1 MIHKLCFMEQW
12 GSVKNSNGFCRFQNK
27 HNFMH
32 VKLISADS
40 ETRTQN
46 AWSTQIW
53 NVFFPCKE
61 EYMIEVFE
69 NKMLKR
75 MDLGW
80 RMEQIT

>member
-1 MIHKLCFMEQW
+1 
-12 GSVKNSNGFCRFQNK
+12 
-27 HNFMH
+27 MH